1 MKINIKQEG
10 GFIGMTSKATL
21 DYSKLTE
28 EEQRILEDL
37 ATPTAE
43 EKKPTKAARKN
54 ADDDDDQIP
63 TSSSERGLAMPP
75 LAPPPL
81 AADTCNYSLSMKKD
95 GKKVS
100 VKFNDTNA
108 PKGLIE
114 IFQKYIKI

>member
-37 ATPTAE
+37 ATPTE
-43 EKKPTKAARKN
+43 EKKPTKAAHKN
-54 ADDDDDQIP
+54 ADDDDGDIP

-75 LAPPPL
+75 LAPPPP

-108 PKGLIE
+108 PKGFIP
-114 IFQKYIKI
+114 